1 MHYEWMKILHLF
13 GAFGLFTALGAMCLQ
28 ALSSGEVSRRPLL
41 MILHGGGLLLMLI
54 TGLAMLMPLA
64 RSGAPMGWSVGKLVI
79 WLILGGITVLPKRK
93 PETAKWLLWVIPLLG
108 GVAAWLAV
116 AKPF

>member
-1 MHYEWMKILHLF
+1 MDFETLKILHLL
-13 GAFGLFTALGAMCLQ
+13 GAFGLFTALGAICLQ
-28 ALSSGEVSRRPLL
+28 ALSGHTARRPLL
-41 MILHGGGLLLMLI
+41 SALHGGGLLLMLI

-64 RSGAPMGWSVGKLVI
+64 RAGGPMGWSVGKLVI
-79 WLILGGITVLPKRK
+79 WLILGGVTVLPKRK

-108 GVAAWLAV
+108 GLAAWLAI